1 MELREDLTRLLE
13 TLKQERDELRVK
25 MHLAKLE
32 VQEEWEKAEKQWE
45 SFKAKAEKVLEDS
58 REIAEELAESAK
70 VVGEELKNA
79 YVRIRQRLT

>member
-1 MELREDLTRLLE
+1 MALREDLTRLLE

-58 REIAEELAESAK
+58 KEKAEELAESAK